1 MWATMTKDKISMANF
16 DGDDG
21 DDDDYVNDGDDDE
34 RQDIDGWVRCQLA
47 QSPYS
52 LAGGQHLPFRNHYH
66 HRHYYDITH
75 KWLLLRSSSKT
86 RF

>member
-52 LAGGQHLPFRNHYH
+52 LAGGNICLFV
-66 HRHYYDITH
+66 ITIIIIIIIMIS
-75 KWLLLRSSSKT
+75 LT
-86 RF
+86 NGYC